1 MPAEVLEE
9 AVPAAERAPSPP
21 LAEPDVEYPEWD
33 GQPMADNTEQ
43 ARTMTHVHE
52 GLLDHFKSRE
62 VFVGCNLIVYLR
74 EGHPEEC
81 VVPDV
86 FAVLGKNNRR
96 RRGSY
101 KVWEEGCPP
110 DFVLEVA
117 SPRTWRIDEAY
128 KSDLYAS
135 LGVQE
140 YFQFDPEPEET
151 LLAVRL
157 RGRTLRGGT
166 YEELPAARGAE
177 GGTVIRSAVLGL
189 DFWHEGPQLEVWDP
203 DKEQFL
209 SLGAARAAAEAAKAE
224 AEAAKAEAEAAK
236 AQAEA
241 AKAQAED
248 SEAQAA
254 AAKAQAA
261 AAKAQAAAA
270 KAQAAAA
277 EARAEDEARA
287 RARMAARMA
296 RLEAA
301 LRESGREVD

>member
-21 LAEPDVEYPEWD
+21 VAEPDVEYPEWD

-43 ARTMTHVHE
+43 ARTMTQVHA

-74 EGHPEEC
+74 EGHPEER

-117 SPRTWRIDEAY
+117 APRTWRIDETY

-166 YEELPAARGAE
+166 YEELPTARGAE

-203 DKEQFL
+203 DKEWFL
-209 SLGAARAAAEAAKAE
+209 SLGAARAAAEAA
-224 AEAAKAEAEAAK
+224 
-236 AQAEA
+236 
-241 AKAQAED
+241 
-248 SEAQAA
+248 EAQAA
-254 AAKAQAA
+254 AAKARARA
-261 AAKAQAAAA
+261 HM
-270 KAQAAAA
+270 AAAA